1 MYEPPMPAHRAK
13 RRSGQFRADPLQSES
28 GPGIGYYTCSGCDL
42 SFSSKKGFDVHR
54 SHKFARPMCKRGFEE
69 AQRLSV
75 AVTSRDFRVSGR
87 HNDSGNRR
95 PRPADVPGMLHDVT
109 CAYMIYTQLHASNF
123 ITRSYMQLQSI
134 TYRNLLNP
142 KNM

>member
-13 RRSGQFRADPLQSES
+13 RRSGQYRADPLQSES
-28 GPGIGYYTCSGCDL
+28 GYYTCSGCDL

-95 PRPADVPGMLHDVT
+95 PGPAEDRGKLHGVT
-109 CAYMIYTQLHASNF
+109 CPYMFYTRLHASDG
-123 ITRSYMQLQSI
+123 ITCSYIQLQSI
-134 TYRNLLNP
+134 T
-142 KNM
+142 